1 MIGWPFMRWL
11 SRTKRLCGV
20 HLRARRGNTFSLE
33 CMAGN
38 PPAHHAIDE
47 WLRSGGDR
55 GRQPMPD
62 ISFHREHVSSFPASC
77 LPTGQFRQILLF
89 TETKCSLAVCRS
101 GVGRHSRHFRTDGA
115 LAGSIA
121 ANSAALFSAIRQIR
135 LQPHEFEVL
144 AQCFLVLTETFA
156 DLAQTLP
163 RLLAASGRTVVRN
176 RNSRLAAA
184 KSPFAASN
192 RPSWCNA
199 SLDGVSNTVGM
210 QNHARRRSP
219 ERLVRRMQ
227 AGLFD
232 RNGFVAKDVHIERY
246 SKRRLGGCSS
256 AITARKRTFWL
267 LSC

>member
-1 MIGWPFMRWL
+1 MPVPAGQ
-11 SRTKRLCGV
+11 
-20 HLRARRGNTFSLE
+20 LRYSPHAETE
-33 CMAGN
+33 CS
-38 PPAHHAIDE
+38 P
-47 WLRSGGDR
+47 
-55 GRQPMPD
+55 
-62 ISFHREHVSSFPASC
+62 
-77 LPTGQFRQILLF
+77 
-89 TETKCSLAVCRS
+89 AVCRS
-101 GVGRHSRHFRTDGA
+101 GVGRQSRRFRTDEA

-144 AQCFLVLTETFA
+144 AQRVLVLTETFA

-176 RNSRLAAA
+176 RNSRLAVA

-192 RPSWCNA
+192 WPSRCNA
-199 SLDGVSNTVGM
+199 SLDGVSNAVGM

-219 ERLVRRMQ
+219 ERLVRWMQ

-232 RNGFVAKDVHIERY
+232 SNGFVAKDVHIERY
-246 SKRRLGGCSS
+246 STRRLGGCPS